1 MIWFI
6 LGFIASYIIGVIGWS
21 IALMIEKSWIET
33 FDDLREELCDS
44 PGIIPF
50 INIILL
56 VGAAIIAAVVAIVMF
71 IYECSGIEKLWDK
84 IKDKKLPFRKQR

>member
-21 IALMIEKSWIET
+21 IALTIENDYIKT
-33 FDDLREELCDS
+33 FDDLREKLCDS

-56 VGAAIIAAVVAIVMF
+56 VGFAIIAVVVAIVMF
-71 IYECSGIEKLWDK
+71 VCKCCRIEKLWDK
-84 IKDKKLPFRKQR
+84 IKDKKLPFRK

>member
-6 LGFIASYIIGVIGWS
+6 LGFIASYIIGIIGWS
-21 IALMIEKSWIET
+21 IALTIKKSEIET
-33 FDDLREELCDS
+33 FDDLKEELCDS

-56 VGAAIIAAVVAIVMF
+56 VGFTIIAVVVAIVMLV
-71 IYECSGIEKLWDK
+71 CKCCRIEKLWDK
-84 IKDKKLPFRKQR
+84 IKDKKLPFRK

>member
-21 IALMIEKSWIET
+21 IALMIDNSGIET
-33 FDDLREELCDS
+33 FDDLKEELCDS
-44 PGIIPF
+44 PGFIPF

-56 VGAAIIAAVVAIVMF
+56 VGFTIIVVVVAIVMLVC
-71 IYECSGIEKLWDK
+71 ECCGIEKLWDK
-84 IKDKKLPFRKQR
+84 IKDKKLPFRK